1 MADKEDNQDIKAF
14 IKAYIEGMTKH
25 FMQGF
30 ELLASQLGGKSTPG
44 SSSSS
49 PHVEKKTNGEAIF
62 LNTGPH
68 NRNHEFKNQNDL
80 QHLSLQSPNKALTL
94 LMM

>member
-1 MADKEDNQDIKAF
+1 MDDKENNGDLKTL
-14 IKAYIEGMTKH
+14 IESYLECITKH

-30 ELLASQLGGKSTPG
+30 ELLASELGGKSTPR

-62 LNTGPH
+62 LKTGPH
-68 NRNHEFKNQNDL
+68 KKPHEFNNHNGPAIPKFL
-80 QHLSLQSPNKALTL
+80 ESK
-94 LMM
+94 

>member
-1 MADKEDNQDIKAF
+1 MDDKEDNEDITTF
-14 IKAYIEGMTKH
+14 IKASLEGMTKN

-62 LNTGPH
+62 SKNGAR
-68 NRNHEFKNQNDL
+68 NRTHEFKN
-80 QHLSLQSPNKALTL
+80 
-94 LMM
+94 